1 MSKIEKNKIKPV
13 IASGKNGKSPSL
25 YKAYWLIEEEKD
37 FRMLEEELKYHIHP
51 KISIDYYMQHPEKY
65 EQEREWVLL
74 LSEYLYRNDDKL
86 KYAESV
92 NERSFEIWKR
102 EKFLT
107 KENGKTILNHCCIDK
122 DYLNMYETVEPL
134 AYYTNT
140 TDTPQNIL
148 IIENKDTFFS
158 MRKHMIENSNE
169 IFEVKIGT
177 LIYGGG
183 KRVIRSFNDFD
194 FCVEPHM
201 RKKENKILY
210 FGDLDYEGI
219 GIECVEVNLSLYQL
233 LARKL
238 TERYIEF
245 LKKYGIPTRM
255 INLEITETAATF
267 ESADFGKTLEELM
280 EMGFSLSLDDYGTAY
295 SNIENVL
302 SVNYKNIKIDSK
314 ILWDSDSNVN
324 SRNLLGST
332 IASFRKMGNNIIQ
345 EGVET
350 KEQLDFVTEAGANL
364 IQGYYFSKP
373 LRRDE
378 FVEFVKKFNNV

>member
-1 MSKIEKNKIKPV
+1 
-13 IASGKNGKSPSL
+13 
-25 YKAYWLIEEEKD
+25 
-37 FRMLEEELKYHIHP
+37 
-51 KISIDYYMQHPEKY
+51 
-65 EQEREWVLL
+65 
-74 LSEYLYRNDDKL
+74 
-86 KYAESV
+86 
-92 NERSFEIWKR
+92 
-102 EKFLT
+102 
-107 KENGKTILNHCCIDK
+107 
-122 DYLNMYETVEPL
+122 
-134 AYYTNT
+134 
-140 TDTPQNIL
+140 
-148 IIENKDTFFS
+148 
-158 MRKHMIENSNE
+158 
-169 IFEVKIGT
+169 
-177 LIYGGG
+177 
-183 KRVIRSFNDFD
+183 
-194 FCVEPHM
+194 
-201 RKKENKILY
+201 
-210 FGDLDYEGI
+210 
-219 GIECVEVNLSLYQL
+219 
-233 LARKL
+233 
-238 TERYIEF
+238 
-245 LKKYGIPTRM
+245 M

>member
-1 MSKIEKNKIKPV
+1 VE
-13 IASGKNGKSPSL
+13 L
-25 YKAYWLIEEEKD
+25 D
-37 FRMLEEELKYHIHP
+37 F
-51 KISIDYYMQHPEKY
+51 
-65 EQEREWVLL
+65 
-74 LSEYLYRNDDKL
+74 
-86 KYAESV
+86 
-92 NERSFEIWKR
+92 
-102 EKFLT
+102 
-107 KENGKTILNHCCIDK
+107 
-122 DYLNMYETVEPL
+122 
-134 AYYTNT
+134 
-140 TDTPQNIL
+140 
-148 IIENKDTFFS
+148 
-158 MRKHMIENSNE
+158 
-169 IFEVKIGT
+169 
-177 LIYGGG
+177 
-183 KRVIRSFNDFD
+183 
-194 FCVEPHM
+194 
-201 RKKENKILY
+201 
-210 FGDLDYEGI
+210 EGI

-238 TERYIEF
+238 TERYKEF
-245 LKKYGIPTRM
+245 LNKYGIPTRM
-255 INLEITETAATF
+255 INLEITETAASF

-302 SVNYKNIKIDSK
+302 TVNYKNIKIDSK

-378 FVEFVKKFNNV
+378 FVKFVKKFNNV